1 MNDISLINSV
11 FDERWEF
18 HPIAF
23 FLRKEKKQ
31 PTDELYT
38 NLRHPIVLSNAV
50 KNYLFRGTSVINT
63 FWFSTERLK
72 THAIQEEQTL
82 QQ

>member
-1 MNDISLINSV
+1 MV
-11 FDERWEF
+11 
-18 HPIAF
+18 F

-31 PTDELYT
+31 PIDELYT

-50 KNYLFRGTSVINT
+50 KNYLFRDSPVINN

-72 THAIQEEQTL
+72 THAIQEKQTL